1 MRRARFILL
10 GASLAVM
17 PVATAAAATP
27 PSPSASPIVTQQ
39 ENLVDHLRTDPYFF
53 TDQVPRLLTPSV
65 IANVRAITAR
75 MPVPTYLMVVYGTS
89 SSNLVPIVHDR
100 LGRDGVYVAVTP
112 DGLGVSAEQYG
123 SAKDLQVS
131 AAAEDLTWVLP
142 YNAGLVR
149 ALDRFVTD
157 VRSGH
162 ADAIEQA
169 DYKRYG
175 GHSANDPADPATAS
189 HRYGLAAGAVLG
201 VILAALLFWSRAR
214 RRQRPGPVGRTR
226 SIGRGRSVRRAS

>member
-1 MRRARFILL
+1 MRRAGFILL
-10 GASLAVM
+10 GATLAVM
-17 PVATAAAATP
+17 PVATATAATP
-27 PSPSASPIVTQQ
+27 PSPIVTQQ
-39 ENLVDHLRTDPYFF
+39 ENIVDHLRTDPYFF

-65 IANVRAITAR
+65 IADVKAIITR
-75 MPVPTYLMVVYGTS
+75 MPVPTYLMVVYGTTTG
-89 SSNLVPIVHDR
+89 SNLAPIVHDR
-100 LGRDGVYVAVTP
+100 LGRDGVYVVVTP

-149 ALDRFVTD
+149 AVDRFVTD
-157 VRSGH
+157 VTSGR
-162 ADAIEQA
+162 AAAIEQA

-175 GHSANDPADPATAS
+175 GHSAKDPADPATAP

-201 VILAALLFWSRAR
+201 VTLAALLFWARAR
-214 RRQRPGPVGRTR
+214 RPQRPGPRR
-226 SIGRGRSVRRAS
+226 SIGRSRPVRRAS